1 MVKLDLDEIR
11 GFFKYIL
18 SWVFYDIINYLFK
31 ESGKS
36 IELENV
42 IVNVLLYS
50 VIDKILGKY
59 VLMVKFNGVDKI
71 DLKVGNFIVKN
82 VYVKEVI
89 KENEGYV
96 LIFDNFNKFGDVD
109 IELESIKKLGYKFDV
124 RNNKYRFNVI
134 KYFKFNVIVKVVG
147 EKRI

>member
-1 MVKLDLDEIR
+1 MDLDEIR
-11 GFFKYIL
+11 GFFKFIL
-18 SWVFYDIINYLFK
+18 LWVFYDIIIYLFK
-31 ESGKS
+31 ELGKN

-59 VLMVKFNGVDKI
+59 VLKVKFNGVDKI

-147 EKRI
+147 EKCI